1 MDIPLQLDMHAE
13 YERMAADVRSLRV
26 RLGEIRVGAESD
38 DGLITA
44 VAGGTGQLLELRLD
58 PRIYRAP
65 DSAALARTITDTI
78 NLAARRAQ
86 QEGEAIAASF
96 LSDDTESADPV
107 FDPLLTALDRVVNHD
122 R

>member
-13 YERMAADVRSLRV
+13 YERMAEDVRSLRA
-26 RLGEIRVGAESD
+26 RLGEIRAGAESD

-65 DSAALARTITDTI
+65 DSAALARAITDTI
-78 NLAARRAQ
+78 HRAVSRAQ
-86 QEGEAIAASF
+86 REGQAVAAGF
-96 LSDDTESADPV
+96 LGDETESADPV